1 MASKIV
7 YARLEEQL
15 HARLKAHAESRTS
28 SLSTAVEELVTA
40 GFEAQID
47 KEPKEVLREKLQ
59 VAEADRARIA
69 AQLTMCQANE
79 SIALSAKSH
88 AANLEKQVNAN
99 RQRMQDMETFLG
111 LRVAKCRHCGRIL
124 DLTEF
129 GRKRCP
135 ICGHTEMDV
144 LPERQPAPTTLEQLR
159 DGAAVI
165 GTVAIVAALLNALSG
180 EDESGR

>member
-69 AQLTMCQANE
+69 AQLTM
-79 SIALSAKSH
+79 
-88 AANLEKQVNAN
+88 
-99 RQRMQDMETFLG
+99 
-111 LRVAKCRHCGRIL
+111 
-124 DLTEF
+124 
-129 GRKRCP
+129 
-135 ICGHTEMDV
+135 
-144 LPERQPAPTTLEQLR
+144 
-159 DGAAVI
+159 
-165 GTVAIVAALLNALSG
+165 
-180 EDESGR
+180 